1 MNTKDNG
8 GDAVEHKNDEL
19 LVQVRYLAVH
29 QPYVE
34 PHAAVTGTLVQLKA
48 RTLTHFGLME
58 GDADG
63 GRKTY
68 SLSLA
73 GETLTD
79 MNVTLGSLADGK
91 HRLEFTLVEQFIQ
104 G

>member
-1 MNTKDNG
+1 MNTKDNS
-8 GDAVEHKNDEL
+8 GDAVEHKKDEL

-29 QPYVE
+29 QPYLE
-34 PHAAVTGTLVQLKA
+34 PHATITDTLGQLKA
-48 RTLTHFGLME
+48 RALTHFELVE
-58 GDADG
+58 GDANG

-68 SLSLA
+68 SLSLE

-79 MNVTLGSLADGK
+79 MNATLGSLANGK

>member
-1 MNTKDNG
+1 MNAKDNG
-8 GDAVEHKNDEL
+8 GDAVEHKKDEL

-34 PHAAVTGTLVQLKA
+34 PHAAVTDTLGQLKA
-48 RTLTHFGLME
+48 RSLTHFGLVE

-79 MNVTLGSLADGK
+79 ITIALGSLADGK